1 MCGYLKESN
10 DGINLHTKC
19 FDAMSPNQS
28 KKETLVTTTT
38 QPRFQD
44 DYDDED
50 GVSDAMFNLRK
61 SKSSQE
67 LRSNRLSVDAAAST
81 MMMMT
86 RRKGSADFVTTTADG
101 RLGEFGFGRNPFPH
115 LETG

>member
-1 MCGYLKESN
+1 MLRRDES
-10 DGINLHTKC
+10 
-19 FDAMSPNQS
+19 QS
-28 KKETLVTTTT
+28 KQKRNFSYHHYTIHTS

-44 DYDDED
+44 DYDYED

-67 LRSNRLSVDAAAST
+67 LRSNRLSVDAAST